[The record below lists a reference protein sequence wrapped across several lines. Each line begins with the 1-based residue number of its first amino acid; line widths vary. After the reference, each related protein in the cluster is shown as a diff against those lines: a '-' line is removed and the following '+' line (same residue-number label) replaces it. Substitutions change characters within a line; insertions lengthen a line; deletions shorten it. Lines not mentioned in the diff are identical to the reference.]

1 MSEILCKIKIKLKDY
16 YPRIKIIPY
25 QDYYCSVS
33 YDNDNLTFPLKN
45 YGDFVFENVPKKI
58 SSDLIYNISLLSNKS
73 KYLISKSNLVIA
85 FNRLIQVIKMKN
97 LKYEQQIRLFIE
109 KDIKEKIFGPGFFFF
124 FIFLKFGI
132 ELIGTK
138 DSNSNIFLPNND
150 NLLKKKSK
158 IKNKSEYDF
167 NINSSITNLS
177 IIKNCDIIKTTENFQ
192 NNRLSTNYSTQK
204 ADDYNHNYTSINK
217 PNKSKSK
224 YLYTQTSPFALQNYY
239 KHRSEQT
246 VGKKKSKR
254 VYKNYN
260 YLSPKNDIKNI
271 FIEEIPNNNINL
283 KRYYS
288 RKWNDKLY
296 SKKEDFNKEYFL
308 PNRFNDISIREKKET
323 KRQKTERKINNKN
336 EIKKFPREGKKSENP
351 NKNISIE
358 KNETKKINK
367 KNSFKVKNNNKS
379 NIIKKKSKNQ
389 NDSSI
394 CKLVKRHSLKSQTTK
409 NFYNN
414 RNNSKRDEAIKIE
427 ESKTTFQKID
437 LYKKNFKEFYLIKPV
452 NTQED
457 LKNNIIS
464 MINCFIDKNKET
476 KLSYINNINKA
487 DSQYLLYREKIVLE
501 NKKAYSLQGQN
512 NVNNIK
518 DFIHVKINS
527 KYNNVL
533 FNKMLK
539 MKIKEFNIIKII
551 LHNRN
556 QNEIKNN
563 LLQEKLKQQKQIL
576 VLLNLIRNLLKTYGN
591 LSHLFDEDNNKKI
604 LIKSLFLRYNI
615 KEKEWNN
622 NDNLIEIYNKM
633 INEIKNNKK
642 EDNMKKALSIKE
654 EFKVIK
660 EENEIEEEEE
670 EMDKKEE
677 SFSEKDSNKESNEEN
692 KKENSEEK
700 KVDQKEEIKS
710 LVNEGKNMKENI
722 NNENL
727 NNEKINEEK
736 IIKYD
741 KNNIIGL
748 DKNIK
753 FDSINTDL
761 VNNKN
766 IIINNFII
774 NK

>member
-16 YPRIKIIPY
+16 YPRLKIIPY
-25 QDYYCSVS
+25 HDYYCLIS
-33 YDNDNLTFPLKN
+33 YGQDNLTLPLKN
-45 YGDFVFENVPKKI
+45 YGDFVFENMPKKI
-58 SSDLIYNISLLSNKS
+58 SSDLIYNISLLSSKS
-73 KYLISKSNLVIA
+73 KYLISKSSLVIA
-85 FNRLIQVIKMKN
+85 FNRLIQIIKMKK

-109 KDIKEKIFGPGFFFF
+109 KDIKEKIFGPGISVGS
-124 FIFLKFGI
+124 IFLKFDI

-150 NLLKKKSK
+150 NLLKKNSK
-158 IKNKSEYDF
+158 TKNKSEYDF
-167 NINSSITNLS
+167 NINTSITNLS
-177 IIKNCDIIKTTENFQ
+177 IIKNCDIKKTTENFQ
-192 NNRLSTNYSTQK
+192 NNRQSTNYSTQK
-204 ADDYNHNYTSINK
+204 TDDYKHNYTSINK

-260 YLSPKNDIKNI
+260 YLSPKNEFKNI
-271 FIEEIPNNNINL
+271 YIEEIPNNNINL
-283 KRYYS
+283 KWYYS
-288 RKWNDKLY
+288 RKWNDKVF
-296 SKKEDFNKEYFL
+296 SKKEDFNKDYFL
-308 PNRFNDISIREKKET
+308 PNRFSDISIREKKET
-323 KRQKTERKINNKN
+323 KMQKTERKINKKN
-336 EIKKFPREGKKSENP
+336 EIKKFPREGKKNENP

-358 KNETKKINK
+358 KNETKKIDK
-367 KNSFKVKNNNKS
+367 KSSFKVNNINKS
-379 NIIKKKSKNQ
+379 NIVKKKSKNL

-394 CKLVKRHSLKSQTTK
+394 CKLVKRQSLKSQTTK
-409 NFYNN
+409 NFYKNIS
-414 RNNSKRDEAIKIE
+414 NSKRNEKIKIE
-427 ESKTTFQKID
+427 ESKTTELKID
-437 LYKKNFKEFYLIKPV
+437 LYKNNFKEFYLIKPV

-464 MINCFIDKNKET
+464 IINCFTDKNKAT

-501 NKKAYSLQGQN
+501 NKKAYSLQSRN
-512 NVNNIK
+512 NVNNLK

-539 MKIKEFNIIKII
+539 MKIKEFNIIRII
-551 LHNRN
+551 LLNRN
-556 QNEIKNN
+556 QNESKKN

-633 INEIKNNKK
+633 INEIKNNNK
-642 EDNMKKALSIKE
+642 EDNIKKRLSIKE

-677 SFSEKDSNKESNEEN
+677 SFSEKDSIKESNEEN
-692 KKENSEEK
+692 KKDKSEERK
-700 KVDQKEEIKS
+700 DDEKEEIKL

-722 NNENL
+722 NNENI
-727 NNEKINEEK
+727 NNEKINEENT
-736 IIKYD
+736 IKYD
-741 KNNIIGL
+741 KNKIIGL
-748 DKNIK
+748 DENIN
-753 FDSINTDL
+753 FDNINTDL